1 MFRDFRHLRI
11 ASLSGILLL
20 VAVPS
25 NANAGWMGFRN
36 DTGKTLVIQ
45 ETVSVG
51 TTTRP
56 GKPQKIF
63 ANETVRDT
71 HVSGVG
77 QRSFSIVDAA
87 RPDKA
92 LYTGTFPAPAAN
104 ENVLY
109 VIKLNK
115 GELVI
120 EAVKTAAVSSTK
132 VPAKR

>member
-1 MFRDFRHLRI
+1 MFRVFRHLRI
-11 ASLSGILLL
+11 ASLSGL
-20 VAVPS
+20 VLIVALTS
-25 NANAGWMGFRN
+25 NAHAGWMGFRN

-71 HVSGVG
+71 PLSGGG
-77 QRSFSIVDAA
+77 QRAFSIFEAA
-87 RPDKA
+87 YPSKP

-109 VIKLNK
+109 VIKLSK

-120 EAVKTAAVSSTK
+120 EAVKTAAVSTSK